1 MSPIS
6 WLVAFLVLLLIE
18 IATLGL
24 VTIWF
29 AGACLIA
36 MVASALGA
44 PLWMQLAV
52 FVVVSV
58 VLFVFT
64 RPIAMKY
71 FNKSREK
78 TNVENVIGKCAIV
91 TETIDNLRETG
102 SVKLNGLDWTARSAE
117 EALVIEKDT
126 KVEILEVKGVKLIC
140 KPV

>member
-36 MVASALGA
+36 MVVSALGA
-44 PLWMQLAV
+44 PLWLQLAV
-52 FVVVSV
+52 FVIVSV

-78 TNVENVIGKCAIV
+78 TNVENVIGKYAIV
-91 TETIDNLRETG
+91 TETIDNLRGTG
-102 SVKLNGLDWTARSAE
+102 SVQLNGLDWTARSAE